1 MAMTT
6 YLEYRY
12 IQPGETELIQ
22 GGVAYELG
30 KRYVIGVTPQYDLRA
45 NELRSISGVLTRT
58 FSDFDLSVQGGFD
71 VIRDTPTFSV
81 RFSLPPGNTE

>member
-1 MAMTT
+1 M
-6 YLEYRY
+6 
-12 IQPGETELIQ
+12 
-22 GGVAYELG
+22 
-30 KRYVIGVTPQYDLRA
+30 IGVTPQYDLRA